1 MDDYSIMKP
10 DSMIFVDEC
19 LADDLINVIE
29 EMLNYHIDKNYKEVR
44 NTILGYDSKNGE
56 WRSRYGE
63 SIEKKIS
70 GPEQTITYTSQSIC
84 SFFINTESFTK
95 QGMIFYEDE
104 IYNNVRLQLDES
116 MKRILDV
123 MFTLSDRVIEYRH
136 IIDIIISE
144 WNLKNIKDSITPI
157 KVNTD
162 PDICGDLYFHQLEV
176 RENAWRE
183 FRSISRNKGL
193 TLRDSF
199 KQAVI
204 GFLEDRVML
213 IEVNRKRSLI

>member
-1 MDDYSIMKP
+1 MIDSSMTKP
-10 DSMIFVDEC
+10 DSMIFVDKC

-29 EMLNYHIDKNYKEVR
+29 KMVNYHIDKNYKEVR
-44 NTILGYDSKNGE
+44 NIIIGYDSKNGE

-63 SIEKKIS
+63 SLEKKIS
-70 GPEQTITYTSQSIC
+70 GLEQTITYTSPSTY
-84 SFFINTESFTK
+84 SFFLNTESFTK

-116 MKRILDV
+116 MKRVLDV

-136 IIDIIISE
+136 IIDIIITE
-144 WNLKNIKDSITPI
+144 WNLKNIKNSMIPI
-157 KVNTD
+157 KIDTD

-183 FRSISRNKGL
+183 FRSISRFKGL
-193 TLRDSF
+193 MLRDAF

-204 GFLEDRVML
+204 EFLGDRVEIL
-213 IEVNRKRSLI
+213 KENVK

>member
-1 MDDYSIMKP
+1 MNDYSMIKS
-10 DSMIFVDEC
+10 DSMIFVDKC
-19 LADDLINVIE
+19 LDDDIINVIE
-29 EMLNYHIDKNYKEVR
+29 KMVNHHIDKNYKELR
-44 NTILGYDSKNGE
+44 DIIIGYDSKNGE

-63 SIEKKIS
+63 SLEKKIS
-70 GPEQTITYTSQSIC
+70 GPDQIITYTSPPVC
-84 SFFINTESFTK
+84 SFFLNTESFTK

-116 MKRILDV
+116 MKRVLDI

-136 IIDIIISE
+136 IIDIIITE
-144 WNLKNIKDSITPI
+144 WNLKNIKNSITPI
-157 KVNTD
+157 KINADPD

-183 FRSISRNKGL
+183 FRSISRHKGL
-193 TLRDSF
+193 ILRDSF

-204 GFLEDRVML
+204 GFLEDRVDM
-213 IEVNRKRSLI
+213 IREKE